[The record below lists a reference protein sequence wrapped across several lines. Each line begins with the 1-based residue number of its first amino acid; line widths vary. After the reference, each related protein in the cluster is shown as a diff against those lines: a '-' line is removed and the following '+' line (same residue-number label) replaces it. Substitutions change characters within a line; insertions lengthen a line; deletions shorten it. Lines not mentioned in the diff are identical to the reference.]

1 MEIRKGECLPIVYTK
16 DYKMSCGK
24 IAHCLAMT
32 MCGQMIHNTT
42 FFTGK
47 GQFIPYREV
56 MEVNIEWTKDL
67 AKELRKQYKK
77 TIKEAIK
84 VFKEKT
90 DGTTNKRGNKESKVS
105 SRKEKQGDEGKE
117 ETLP

>member
-1 MEIRKGECLPIVYTK
+1 MF
-16 DYKMSCGK
+16 CGK
-24 IAHCLAMT
+24 IAHYLAIT
-32 MCGQMIHNTT
+32 LGGQMINNSV

-47 GQFIPYREV
+47 GHLIPYREA
-56 MEVNIEWTKDL
+56 MEANIKWTKDL

-84 VFKEKT
+84 VFKEET

-105 SRKEKQGDEGKE
+105 SRKEKQGDEGKGA
-117 ETLP
+117 TLPGRA